1 MTPPNDSFDDQPA
14 SFLTEGDDLSTSDA
28 MVNDDAEPQAAAP
41 LGVGHKLVGGLV
53 YGIAGLVVAATV
65 AAFVSP
71 SLAARAANFMPASL
85 MGDTPPV
92 VGQDGSCCS
101 AGGCSMAADA
111 TLVAA
116 PDSGS
121 SCCSTSMAGCC
132 EQDADAEMSE
142 AEMVIA
148 TDADA
153 SDETELT
160 EVSET
165 TDEQVESSRDTVQD
179 DAAAELPSV

>member
-28 MVNDDAEPQAAAP
+28 MVNDDAEHQAAAP
-41 LGVGHKLVGGLV
+41 LGFGHKLIGGLV

-71 SLAARAANFMPASL
+71 SLAARAANYMPASL
-85 MGDTPPV
+85 MGDTTPV

-101 AGGCSMAADA
+101 AGRCSMATDA

-121 SCCSTSMAGCC
+121 SCCSAAMTGCC
-132 EQDADAEMSE
+132 EQDANDEMSDD
-142 AEMVIA
+142 EMVIG

-153 SDETELT
+153 IDETEVT
-160 EVSET
+160 EVTET
-165 TDEQVESSRDTVQD
+165 TGESVKAAGDTVQT
-179 DAAAELPSV
+179 DAAAEQPSV